1 MKNKIQNTSIPNPI
15 TRFYDINKCIYNIH
29 KQDNVVYAYVERDEP
44 SRLYACLFK
53 ERAKRPVVEKHI
65 FPTSDYAKNYYN
77 LLKLV
82 YVYQNGSALADGMS
96 KGKNYFVDSC
106 DGRAR
111 QNLSLKDVVHLPRIS
126 DVLPL
131 NKVKVRPC
139 VHSVHIDNFVWSL
152 LLSSTSELND
162 EFYGNPIAEILM
174 FESAAEAAQYY
185 TMQRHLYRKVDFSE
199 PIRQNQKHIDCMNK
213 MCQLL
218 QQTKQK
224 QGKVH
229 E

>member
-1 MKNKIQNTSIPNPI
+1 MKNKMQNTSIPNPVV
-15 TRFYDINKCIYNIH
+15 RFYDINKCIYNIH
-29 KQDNVVYAYVERDEP
+29 QQDNIVYAYVERDEP
-44 SRLYACLFK
+44 SRLYAYLFK
-53 ERAKRPVVEKHI
+53 ERAKRPIIEKHI

-82 YVYQNGSALADGMS
+82 YFYQNGSVLADGMP
-96 KGKNYFVDSC
+96 KGKNCFVESC
-106 DGRAR
+106 DGLVRR
-111 QNLSLKDVVHLPRIS
+111 NLSLKDVIHHPRTL

-131 NKVKVRPC
+131 NKLKVRPC
-139 VHSVHIDNFVWSL
+139 VHSVRVDNFVWSL
-152 LLSSTSELND
+152 LLSSASEFND
-162 EFYGNPIAEILM
+162 EFYPNPIVEILG
-174 FESAAEAAQYY
+174 FESDAQAEQYY

>member
-1 MKNKIQNTSIPNPI
+1 MKNKMQNTSIPNPVV
-15 TRFYDINKCIYNIH
+15 RFYDINKCIYNIH
-29 KQDNVVYAYVERDEP
+29 QQDNIVYAYVERDEP
-44 SRLYACLFK
+44 SRLYAYLFK
-53 ERAKRPVVEKHI
+53 ERAKRPIIEKHI

-82 YVYQNGSALADGMS
+82 YFYQNGSVLADGMP
-96 KGKNYFVDSC
+96 KGDNCFTESC
-106 DGRAR
+106 DDTTRKKLFLKDVIHPWR
-111 QNLSLKDVVHLPRIS
+111 KPNKLSLKEL
-126 DVLPL
+126 
-131 NKVKVRPC
+131 KVRPC
-139 VHSVHIDNFVWSL
+139 VHSVRVDNFVWSL
-152 LLSSTSELND
+152 LLSSASEFND
-162 EFYGNPIAEILM
+162 EFYPNPIVEILG
-174 FESAAEAAQYY
+174 FESDAQAEQYY